1 MNRVEWELYGDTNV
15 NDVVDKTKKGLDGIE
30 KNAKRVND
38 AFAMSASSI
47 FLRFLGP
54 MALLQIA
61 ISKIGESMEKNK
73 QQAEEGFKTLAE
85 GEDKYASAQQARM
98 AAYFQQKEMELQKQQ
113 QSEAGQKMA
122 TEKFFE
128 DRGFW
133 TSLWERPMSTFAI
146 MMGELGLGP
155 GAGAEWIQ
163 KTAAEDF
170 AKAQKAEGKKM
181 EGGGNTSTSFKGP
194 DGFGNVIGVGSNP
207 VLENMTLQLQVQRE
221 MLEQLQVANSLK
233 PNDTDFTKG
242 DYDNYTPYG
251 M

>member
-1 MNRVEWELYGDTNV
+1 MNRVEWELYGETNV

-38 AFAMSASSI
+38 AFSMSASSI

-61 ISKIGESMEKNK
+61 ISKIGEAMERNK
-73 QQAEEGFKTLAE
+73 QLAQDGFKTLAD
-85 GEDKYASAQQARM
+85 GEDKYASAQQSRM
-98 AAYFQQKEMELQKQQ
+98 AAFFQAQEQEIKAKE
-113 QSEAGQKMA
+113 QSAAGQKLA

-133 TSLWERPMSTFAI
+133 KSLWDAPVSTFAI
-146 MMGELGLGP
+146 MMGELGLGD

-163 KTAAEDF
+163 KGAAEDF
-170 AKAQKAEGKKM
+170 AKEQKAQDKKM
-181 EGGGNTSTSFKGP
+181 DGGGATSTSFKGP
-194 DGFGNVIGVGSNP
+194 EGFGNVIGVGANP
-207 VLENMTLQLQVQRE
+207 VLESMTLQLQVQRE
-221 MLEQLQVANSLK
+221 MLEQLQFANSLRS
-233 PNDTDFTKG
+233 NDTDFTKG
-242 DYDNYTPYG
+242 DYENYTPYG